1 MSRARVLRL
10 VFVTVMAMSAASPA
24 AFAQESAEL
33 AKQLANPVA
42 SLVSVPFQFNW
53 DGPVGPNDD
62 TRSLINFQPVM
73 PFSMNKDWNLIARVI
88 VPVLSQPPLVAG
100 ETARFG
106 ISDVLTSFFIS
117 PAVPGR
123 MIWGIGPAISV
134 PMSSDPYLGSGKL
147 GVGPTALVLKQEG
160 HVTFGALVNHVFS
173 IAGSDARTDVNQ
185 TFLQPF
191 LSLGENGWTYSL
203 NTETTANWEADS
215 GQQWTV
221 PIIAG
226 VSKVVHLGRR
236 PISVGGNYGYYVE
249 RPDGAPSWKI
259 RAVLVLLFPK

>member
-1 MSRARVLRL
+1 MSTKRTWRL
-10 VFVTVMAMSAASPA
+10 VLWSLAAIIASGRGA
-24 AFAQESAEL
+24 VAQESAEL

-53 DGPVGPNDD
+53 DGPVGPNDEM
-62 TRSLINFQPVM
+62 RSLINFQPVM
-73 PFSMNKDWNLIARVI
+73 PFSMNKDWNMIARVI

-100 ETARFG
+100 ETTRFG
-106 ISDVLTSFFIS
+106 ISDVLTSLFIS
-117 PAVPGR
+117 PAAPKSL
-123 MIWGIGPAISV
+123 IWAVGPVVSA

-173 IAGSDARTDVNQ
+173 IAGSEARADVNQ

-191 LSLGENGWTYSL
+191 LSLGTNGWTYSL
-203 NTETTANWEADS
+203 NTETTANWEAED

-236 PISVGGNYGYYVE
+236 PLSIGGNYGYYVE
-249 RPDGAPSWKI
+249 RPDGSPSWKI